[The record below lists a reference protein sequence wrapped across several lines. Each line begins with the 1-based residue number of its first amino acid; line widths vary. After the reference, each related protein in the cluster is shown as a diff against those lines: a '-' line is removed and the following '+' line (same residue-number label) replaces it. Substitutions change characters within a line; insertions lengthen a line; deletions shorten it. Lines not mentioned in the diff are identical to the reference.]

1 MRSAALLFLCAAALA
16 SCAPAPQR
24 EGAPPA
30 SGAPRIVSLNPCSDA
45 ILAEVADADQIA
57 AISHY
62 SHDPGSSSMG
72 VEAARRFPAVGDS
85 VEEVLNLRPDVVVA
99 GTFMPPATVAALRR
113 LGYRLELLPIAGTV
127 EESRA
132 QVRRLAALA
141 GHPERGEA
149 LIARID
155 AALQRAA
162 PGAGEPVPTVVWQS
176 GGIVPGEGAL
186 ITDLLR
192 RTGHAS
198 FSAARGLGQAE
209 ALPLERMLADPPQ
222 LILSAGDTAGE
233 DDRLLY
239 HPALDHLAQT
249 RRERLDPS
257 LLWCGGP
264 TIIRAAE
271 RLAQLRRSMELRL
284 AAVDTGAAQ

>member
-1 MRSAALLFLCAAALA
+1 
-16 SCAPAPQR
+16 
-24 EGAPPA
+24 
-30 SGAPRIVSLNPCSDA
+30 
-45 ILAEVADADQIA
+45 
-57 AISHY
+57 
-62 SHDPGSSSMG
+62 MG

-162 PGAGEPVPTVVWQS
+162 PGAREPVPTVVWQS

-239 HPALDHLAQT
+239 HPALDHLPQT

-271 RLAQLRRSMELRL
+271 RLAQLRRSMEPLL

>member
-271 RLAQLRRSMELRL
+271 RLAQLRRSMEPRL